1 MGLREPA
8 ASMPIYGSGP
18 EVYAPGV
25 ENATGWPRKAPPSHK
40 KYGTRVTR
48 MKPKLSLFRHDC
60 ARKPVEFAIRG
71 RSMARRHA
79 VSLFVTLVI
88 VSNAA
93 ADPPPSAADTDPVRL
108 KLMQGFP
115 VPKDAQVRWDDA
127 GMWTFPKT
135 RWGFSHMRELIPT
148 VAVHRGASVSALTR
162 AERADVDLVRFTTLD
177 GRSMTWR
184 DSLDANYTDGIVVLH
199 RGRIVYERYLGALK
213 PDGQHFAM
221 SVTKSFV
228 GTLAEALIA
237 EGRLD
242 DSRTIASYVPE
253 LSSSG
258 IGDATLR
265 QVMDMR
271 TGLQYS
277 EDYVGIGA
285 GQSDAAR
292 MWIAASLSPAP
303 AGYDGP
309 DGNYAFAA
317 SVAKSGPHGGDFVYR
332 SPNATALGWVL
343 ERVTGKP
350 LAALLEERFWVP
362 MGMENDA
369 SLAVDRLGTG
379 LAAGGLSASLRD
391 LARFGEMIR
400 IGGRWNHRQIIPV
413 AAARAIVRGGSPV
426 AFEHSKL
433 PGLDG
438 GNYGSHWWHRAGG
451 QVMAVGIYGQGI
463 YIDPKAEL
471 VIARFAS
478 HPVATNKA
486 NFPVTIPAY
495 DALADWL
502 MAHK

>member
-1 MGLREPA
+1 M
-8 ASMPIYGSGP
+8 
-18 EVYAPGV
+18 V
-25 ENATGWPRKAPPSHK
+25 H
-40 KYGTRVTR
+40 
-48 MKPKLSLFRHDC
+48 RH
-60 ARKPVEFAIRG
+60 F
-71 RSMARRHA
+71 
-79 VSLFVTLVI
+79 VSLFAAMVI
-88 VSNAA
+88 VSSAA
-93 ADPPPSAADTDPVRL
+93 ADPSPSAADTDPVRL

-127 GMWTFPKT
+127 SMWTFPKT
-135 RWGFSHMRELIPT
+135 RWAFSHMRELRPT
-148 VAVHRGASVSALTR
+148 AAVRRGASVSALPR
-162 AERADVDLVRFTTLD
+162 AERADLDSVRFTTLD
-177 GRSMTWR
+177 GRPMTWR
-184 DSLDANYTDGIVVLH
+184 ESLDANYTDGIVVLH
-199 RGRIVYERYLGALK
+199 RGRIVYERYMGALGA
-213 PDGQHFAM
+213 DGQHLAM

-237 EGRLD
+237 EGKLD

-253 LSSSG
+253 LASSG
-258 IGDATLR
+258 FGDATLR

-277 EDYVGIGA
+277 EDYVGIGTA
-285 GQSDAAR
+285 GSDVAR
-292 MWIAASLSPAP
+292 MWIAAGYSPAP
-303 AGYDGP
+303 AGYVGP
-309 DGNYAFAA
+309 DGIYAFAT
-317 SVAKSGPHGGDFVYR
+317 SLAKSGPHGGDFVYR
-332 SPNATALGWVL
+332 TPNTAVLGWVL

-379 LAAGGLSASLRD
+379 VAGGGLSASLRD

-400 IGGRWNHRQIIPV
+400 MGGRWNGQQIIPV
-413 AAARAIVRGGSPV
+413 AAARAIARGGSPG
-426 AFEHSKL
+426 AFANAKW
-433 PGLDG
+433 PGLEG

-451 QVMAVGIYGQGI
+451 QMLAIGIYGQGI

-478 HPVATNKA
+478 HPVVTNRA

-502 MAHK
+502 MTHR